1 LSEIY
6 HKNENESSIHE
17 FEFSDFQSGAAEPQE
32 GKQARFVP
40 QSYGSSGGEFILGGF
55 NFDYKGGLRRDE
67 ILNRSLDEANKIVE
81 KAHNEAGAIRDQ
93 ARKEGFDKGREEGY
107 SSGLADAKP
116 VIETFNALIKELTT
130 IRKEFYAQAEREM
143 IDLVLSVAHTVMGI
157 EVERDPALVQNVI
170 LKAVEQIRVRE
181 KISIRINQDDMAQ
194 AEKTLPEI
202 TKIVGD
208 TEKVSFR
215 SDPYIT
221 RGGCMV
227 ETNIGMI
234 DARLESQLNAI
245 RKTFKRSI
253 EEDKA
258 KNARHDEDE
267 K

>member
-1 LSEIY
+1 MSKIY
-6 HKNENESSIHE
+6 RKGENESSIHE
-17 FEFSDFQSGAAEPQE
+17 FEFSKFTSATPEPQE
-32 GKQARFVP
+32 DKQSRFVP

-67 ILNRSLDEANKIVE
+67 ILNRSLDEANRIVE
-81 KAHNEAGAIRDQ
+81 EAHNEAGAIREQ
-93 ARKEGFDKGREEGY
+93 AKKEGFDKGHEEGY
-107 SSGLADAKP
+107 KSGLAEAKP
-116 VIETFNALIKELTT
+116 IIETFNALIEELTT
-130 IRKEFYAQAEREM
+130 VRKEFYVQAEREM
-143 IDLVLSVAHTVMGI
+143 IDLVLSVAHTVMGL
-157 EVERDPALVQNVI
+157 EVERNPALVQNVI

-181 KISIRINQDDMAQ
+181 KISIRINQEDMAQ

-202 TKIVGD
+202 SKIVGD

-234 DARLESQLNAI
+234 DARLESQLEAI

-253 EEDKA
+253 EEDEA
-258 KNARHDEDE
+258 KNAHHDEDE